1 MQRKKNILIL
11 LVLFLSIGVTIAYL
25 QSTDTFEN
33 IFNAG
38 TYSVV
43 THEEF
48 TSPDNWAPGD
58 TTPKTITTTNEGTIP
73 VRVRVKLEESWTSAN
88 DGNLPLVSNN
98 IQLAIINLDNTD
110 DWIKDGDYYYYVG
123 ELAPGE
129 TTSSLIESVTFNP
142 EYHGDITC
150 TTVDNVE
157 TCESS
162 NDGYMGGTYTLNIT
176 TETVQSDAYQ
186 EVWNLSYNPTVE
198 RTIYDISDSTEYGT
212 YEETNKSV
220 FLRKKMMGDT
230 PKLEEVGFILNGNV
244 YYLKGGGA
252 TYNKEKMRY
261 NSDSVYYEENKSTL
275 INAFGSENCKE
286 EVINNDGT
294 PHNGISCNNS
304 EIYATSYN
312 IGVVEV
318 SNPHGI
324 ESWRCS
330 IGDSIDS
337 TSSCISSISPPK

>member
-1 MQRKKNILIL
+1 MKKKINIIGIIIL
-11 LVLFLSIGVTIAYL
+11 LLSVGVTIAYL

-48 TSPDNWAPGD
+48 TSPDNWAPGN
-58 TTPKTITTTNEGTIP
+58 TTNKTITTTNEGTIP
-73 VRVRVKLEESWTSAN
+73 VRVRVKLEENWISKN
-88 DGNLPLVSNN
+88 GNPLDLTFKKYIDVSKVKTENVS
-98 IQLAIINLDNTD
+98 IINFANQE
-110 DWIKDGDYYYYVG
+110 DWIKDGDYYYFVG

-162 NDGYMGGTYTLNIT
+162 NDGYIGGTYTLNIT

-198 RTIYDISDSTEYGT
+198 RTIYDISDGNEYGT
-212 YEETNKSV
+212 YEETGKNI
-220 FLRKKMMGDT
+220 FIRKTMLGELTTLK
-230 PKLEEVGFILNGNV
+230 EIGFVYNDNL
-244 YYLKGGGA
+244 YYLKVK
-252 TYNKEKMRY
+252 NKNKK
-261 NSDSVYYEENKSTL
+261 NIYYEENKEL
-275 INAFGSENCKE
+275 LLNIFENENCTI
-286 EVINNDGT
+286 VDD
-294 PHNGISCNNS
+294 GISCGNEGLNIFLSENHLIVNN
-304 EIYATSYN
+304 N
-312 IGVVEV
+312 
-318 SNPHGI
+318 NPKWNCVIHEDEGNLCF
-324 ESWRCS
+324 S
-330 IGDSIDS
+330 D
-337 TSSCISSISPPK
+337 KQ

>member
-1 MQRKKNILIL
+1 MKKKRNLYVVAFLCFIT
-11 LVLFLSIGVTIAYL
+11 LVGVTIAYL

-58 TTPKTITTTNEGTIP
+58 TTNKTITTTNEGTIP

-98 IQLAIINLDNTD
+98 IQLALINLDNTE

-142 EYHGDITC
+142 EYQGDITC
-150 TTVDNVE
+150 TTVDNVK

-162 NDGYMGGTYTLNIT
+162 SEGYMGGTYTLSIT

-186 EVWNLSYNPTVE
+186 EVWDLDYNPTEE

-212 YEETNKSV
+212 YEATNKNV
-220 FLRKKMMGDT
+220 FLRKTMLGET
-230 PKLEEVGFILNGNV
+230 PIQQEVGFILNGNV

-252 TYNKEKMRY
+252 TYNEQTY
-261 NSDSVYYEENKSTL
+261 IANSDSIYYNENKATL
-275 INAFGSENCKE
+275 LNAFGSENCTDYTKNIE
-286 EVINNDGT
+286 CSSPSVDVQTNNVGMIDAQDFLWHCYINAKG
-294 PHNGISCNNS
+294 NS
-304 EIYATSYN
+304 
-312 IGVVEV
+312 
-318 SNPHGI
+318 
-324 ESWRCS
+324 RCYH
-330 IGDSIDS
+330 DN
-337 TSSCISSISPPK
+337 TT

>member
-1 MQRKKNILIL
+1 MQRKKNILLL

-73 VRVRVKLEESWTSAN
+73 VRVRVKLEESWTSKN
-88 DGNLPLVSNN
+88 NSDLPLLNN
-98 IQLAIINLDNTD
+98 GERMAIINLANQE
-110 DWIKDGDYYYYVG
+110 DWIKDGDYYYYVR
-123 ELAPGE
+123 ELNPNE
-129 TTSSLIESVTFNP
+129 TTSSLIQSVTFNP
-142 EYHGDITC
+142 NYQGDVTC
-150 TTVDNVE
+150 TTVGNVK

-162 NDGYMGGTYTLNIT
+162 SDGYMGGTYTLNIT

-186 EVWNLSYNPTVE
+186 EVWNLSYNPTEE

-252 TYNKEKMRY
+252 TYNKEKRRY

-304 EIYATSYN
+304 KIYATSYN

-318 SNPHGI
+318 SDSHGR

-330 IGDSIDS
+330 IGDIIDS
-337 TSSCISSISPPK
+337 TSSCISYISPPK